1 MIRTSLFALALVVAS
16 SGAAFAADDVAQTT
30 ATTTTTTDDAATQ
43 NSTSQLTVQGEYP
56 SEPGPHTVIYRQWGD
71 LEG

>member
-16 SGAAFAADDVAQTT
+16 SGAAFAATADDQAQTPAAT
-30 ATTTTTTDDAATQ
+30 ADDAATQ
-43 NSTSQLTVQGEYP
+43 TSTTQLTVQGEYP